1 MSWYTPPQTG
11 FGSQVNFSRPAFTA
25 PVSMSSTGSNT
36 MPGPLATLAIPA
48 AIAGGSQIVGAAIGG
63 KGSNRAAQAQ
73 ERAQREALDFQKSE
87 SAKEEARHQQNKLEQ
102 IMAWNDYNRTEE
114 PRRRLRAEI
123 YGYEYVPPATIPP
136 DGWTAPVKSSG
147 TTLGQLAGG
156 QTSMNGQTPQVMD
169 AEAPTLGGV
178 SGQSGPRGPWAQ
190 AASGAQFG
198 LGGMALGLPAS
209 PFGLAGSLYSKF
221 K

>member
-102 IMAWNDYNRTEE
+102 IMAWNDYNRQME
-114 PRRRLRAEI
+114 PARQRRAKLLGIEYRA
-123 YGYEYVPPATIPP
+123 PQQIPP
-136 DGWTAPVKSSG
+136 DGWTAPVQSAPR
-147 TTLGQLAGG
+147 TLGQMAGG
-156 QTSMNGQTPQVMD
+156 SEIPGGNVAPALQAPEMG
-169 AEAPTLGGV
+169 PTLGGV
-178 SGQSGPRGPWAQ
+178 AGFGYGPRTPQGPW
-190 AASGAQFG
+190 
-198 LGGMALGLPAS
+198 GMRTA
-209 PFGLAGSLYSKF
+209 
-221 K
+221 